1 MRLRNGLEVLVG
13 DLWEYS
19 SKNDDTPMMFDDT
32 PMMFLV
38 IGFEVSGAREGSYM
52 YMAKTFMMNK
62 NYKHVMS
69 FMQEPHKYR
78 LVARLPEENI

>member
-19 SKNDDTPMMFDDT
+19 SKNDDTL
-32 PMMFLV
+32 MMFLV
-38 IGFEVSGAREGSYM
+38 IGFEVMSGDCEGF